1 MTPFLKR
8 GLNMKKLII
17 PIILAIML
25 MASNLWAAGTVTQTV
40 ENYTGGIVRV
50 LLSCTG
56 DATDGSI
63 PDTAIATATMNLLA
77 GKYYLYSVKAK
88 PTAGGTAPDAANVF
102 VLMDGD
108 DLLGSTDGGT
118 TANKGA
124 NLIHAT
130 MTNITLPYS
139 NFMSNYFCPT
149 ITGTIT
155 LRVAA
160 QATVS
165 ANYQIELIFWR

>member
-1 MTPFLKR
+1 M
-8 GLNMKKLII
+8 
-17 PIILAIML
+17 LAVML
-25 MASNLWAAGTVTQTV
+25 VASNLWAAGAVTQTV
-40 ENYTGGIVRV
+40 ENYTGGIIRV
-50 LLSCTG
+50 VFTCTG
-56 DATDGSI
+56 DASDGSI
-63 PDTAIATATMNLLA
+63 PDTAISTATMNLLT
-77 GKYYLYSVKAK
+77 GRYYLYSVKAK

-139 NFMSNYFCPT
+139 NFMSQYFCPT
-149 ITGTIT
+149 ITGILT
-155 LRVAA
+155 LRVSA

-165 ANYQIELIFWR
+165 ANYTIELIFWR